1 MERRNAMKYYGTNEW
16 ENRAREAEY
25 NVSGL
30 KTELERARSEVATM
44 RDMAN
49 MYMKETMGL
58 DRFYVERVRLLHER
72 NQRLT
77 YQLMELEAVEK
88 DFVALRS
95 SLQAEIDT
103 LKNEKEKR
111 DDK

>member
-1 MERRNAMKYYGTNEW
+1 MKYYGTNEW

-30 KTELERARSEVATM
+30 KTELERARSEVAT
-44 RDMAN
+44 